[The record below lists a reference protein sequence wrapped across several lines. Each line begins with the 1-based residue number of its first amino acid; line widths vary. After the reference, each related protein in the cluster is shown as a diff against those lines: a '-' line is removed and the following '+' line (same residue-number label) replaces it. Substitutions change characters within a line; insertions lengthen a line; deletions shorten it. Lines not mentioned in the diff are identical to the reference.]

1 MRKSSLI
8 KKICISSRVGRGRY
22 KNLFRTL
29 YLNSYG
35 FEKGTPLKEVKDM
48 ESVYAAMLLYT
59 AGKEITE
66 EKIEGILKA
75 AGVTPDPLRVKSLVA
90 SLSEVD
96 IGEAIKTPLFAA
108 APAAAP
114 VEEEKEEKKEEEKE
128 EKKEEESLQGLA
140 ALFGPP

>member
-1 MRKSSLI
+1 M
-8 KKICISSRVGRGRY
+8 
-22 KNLFRTL
+22 
-29 YLNSYG
+29 
-35 FEKGTPLKEVKDM
+35 KEVKDM

-90 SLSEVD
+90 SLSEID

-108 APAAAP
+108 APAAAQAP